1 VRIGLTRRSRVL
13 ILVAALLVLAL
24 LLVLG
29 FFGPNLLNG
38 NRPMLTL
45 GADTGTLPSS
55 TTTESSEGSGSPT
68 PSSTARR
75 DLPAETGR
83 KAGDSGQPPPTS
95 ATRERKLPPPSGT
108 LCGAS
113 YLPEDSETATDALAT
128 EDRRFGDLRMAR
140 IFYAV
145 PSAWPGRA
153 GKAARTVVV
162 SLKLDPRQV
171 NAGTYDG
178 VLRKWFL
185 EAPRDRDIYW
195 TLHHEPEEDIEKG
208 EFTAAEYREAWRR
221 LDGFASAASNPRLRA
236 TLILMDWSIDS
247 RSGRHWRDY
256 YPGGDVIDVLAFD
269 VYNHGWK
276 QDPQVYY
283 GAEKQLSTIVATAK
297 AVGKPWG
304 LAELGSIRLASDP
317 SGSGRAAWL
326 RDLTSYATKHKAL
339 FVSYFDI
346 DYAEGFD
353 YRLRDDASVAAWR
366 DFCDR

>member
-1 VRIGLTRRSRVL
+1 MPSRRVL
-13 ILVAALLVLAL
+13 ILVVIALVLLAL
-24 LLVLG
+24 FLVAFLG
-29 FFGPNLLNG
+29 PQLRNLLDDQST
-38 NRPMLTL
+38 LTV
-45 GADTGTLPSS
+45 GADTGERPTASAGTTRSPAASPSP
-55 TTTESSEGSGSPT
+55 E
-68 PSSTARR
+68 PSQARAKQ
-75 DLPAETGR
+75 DGGR
-83 KAGDSGQPPPTS
+83 KGGSSGYRPSPKPS
-95 ATRERKLPPPSGT
+95 VRKVPPPSGT

-113 YLPEDSETATDALAT
+113 YLPEGSETATDALAA

-162 SLKLDPRQV
+162 SFKLDPRAV
-171 NAGTYDG
+171 NAGEHDA

-195 TLHHEPEEDIEKG
+195 SLHHEPEENIENG

-283 GAEKQLSTIVATAK
+283 SAEKQLSAIVTMAK

-353 YRLRDDASVAAWR
+353 YRLRDDAAIAAWR